1 MNISGETVLSW
12 SAILFFLLFAAFL
25 IGSSFEGEPIST
37 HFDAV
42 AIGLLI
48 AGCAAGTLLG
58 FLLFRREYQALYRKV
73 VLGDWLWRWL
83 AGLYTL
89 VLIVLAKVYADHQI
103 VAVTWLPPSWFP
115 RSQEILTGAYFICW
129 FLISF

>member
-12 SAILFFLLFAAFL
+12 SAILFFLLLAAFL
-25 IGSSFEGEPIST
+25 NGSSFEGEPIST

-83 AGLYTL
+83 AGLYT
-89 VLIVLAKVYADHQI
+89 
-103 VAVTWLPPSWFP
+103 
-115 RSQEILTGAYFICW
+115 
-129 FLISF
+129 